1 MQGVERPQ
9 APPCGVTPGKLGADV
24 KHGFRNCD
32 FTPQAIFTMKLKACV
47 VLIAFAAR
55 KRPSKN
61 VLFHRMC
68 PFGNVKGSQR
78 YDPTSRHKALSHRG
92 VRVGYIERYKEA
104 GVSVGA
110 Q

>member
-1 MQGVERPQ
+1 
-9 APPCGVTPGKLGADV
+9 
-24 KHGFRNCD
+24 
-32 FTPQAIFTMKLKACV
+32 
-47 VLIAFAAR
+47 
-55 KRPSKN
+55 

-78 YDPTSRHKALSHRG
+78 YDLTSRHKALSHRG